1 MQGVFKNFF
10 DFFILIN
17 YELQEN
23 PFSRT
28 IIATCLIG
36 DFFMKIPGHR
46 IIKTTLAVFLTAY
59 ICFLLQWPA
68 VFAVI
73 TAIVTMEPTV
83 SASIKKGVVRFPAS
97 AIGALY
103 AVSFVS
109 LFGNSPITYTLA
121 ASLTI
126 LTCYLLRLQTGLL
139 VATLTAVA
147 MVETIHSNFFLAFLI
162 RLGTTTTGLVV
173 ATIVNLIIF
182 PPNYTKDIQQH
193 MKQIYIKMAETIR
206 QVAAL
211 ENKKLLQ
218 RNMKQIQAKLKK
230 AKQFLQYQKDQEEYA
245 LQAIVMTNDEQI
257 QEEETFFRKLQ
268 LIYYHLSNITEL
280 KIEQMTF
287 SKEHKKVI
295 QDALF
300 QLADMLESEPLQQT
314 ETYEIKL
321 RELLDLFWNNSH
333 PAYKETDTQL
343 PHELTILYELV
354 TIFYI
359 AQSLAPKKRT
369 LQKPELR

>member
-1 MQGVFKNFF
+1 
-10 DFFILIN
+10 
-17 YELQEN
+17 
-23 PFSRT
+23 
-28 IIATCLIG
+28 
-36 DFFMKIPGHR
+36 MKIPGHR

-97 AIGALY
+97 AIGAFY

-109 LFGNSPITYTLA
+109 LFGNSPTTYTLA

-126 LTCYLLRLQTGLL
+126 LTCFLFRLHTGLL

-147 MVETIHSNFFLAFLI
+147 MVETVHSNFLLAFLI

-173 ATIVNLIIF
+173 STTVNFIIF
-182 PPNYTKDIQQH
+182 PPNYTKVIQQYI
-193 MKQIYIKMAETIR
+193 KQIYTEMAETIR
-206 QVAAL
+206 QFAIL
-211 ENKKLLQ
+211 ENKKPLQ
-218 RNMKQIQAKLKK
+218 KNMKQIQIKLKK
-230 AKQFLQYQKDQEEYA
+230 ADQFIQYQKDQEEYA
-245 LQAIVMTNDEQI
+245 WQAMVMTNDEQI
-257 QEEETFFRKLQ
+257 QEEDKYFHKLR

-287 SKEHKKVI
+287 SEENKKII
-295 QDALF
+295 QEALF
-300 QLADMLESEPLQQT
+300 QLADLLESDPLQQT
-314 ETYEIKL
+314 VTYELKL

-333 PAYKETDTQL
+333 PAYKESDTQL

-369 LQKPELR
+369 LQKPELRR